1 MKKAAK
7 VITVILLTSLWLL
20 PIKKEIVNAADSFF
34 YDSSTVAITVLGSE
48 EITAENQ
55 DGVVINGQSGYSR
68 GNNPPT
74 QPYNLSGNPYYYYI
88 IGMHD
93 HVFTDCYFKPD
104 SNGCIS
110 ISVNGLNSGGDSIR
124 IKLCRRTFFDYTSV
138 GSWTGNPQSIQGLG
152 FSGLSTTEDYFFLFE
167 TLSSSTEVNGSG
179 YIHFP
184 GDIIP

>member
-1 MKKAAK
+1 MKNAVK
-7 VITVILLTSLWLL
+7 VITLFLLTSLWLL
-20 PIKKEIVNAADSFF
+20 SIKKERVSATGSFSD
-34 YDSSTVAITVLGSE
+34 YGGAVAITILSSE
-48 EITAENQ
+48 EITAEKQ
-55 DGVVINGQSGYSR
+55 DGVVINAKSGYNR

-74 QPYNLSGNPYYYYI
+74 EPYNLLGNPYYYYI

-93 HVFTDCYFKPD
+93 HVFTDCYFKSD

-110 ISVNGLNSGGDSIR
+110 ISVNGLNSGGDFIR

-138 GSWTGNPQSIQGLG
+138 SSWTGNPQSIQGLG